1 MDLFCPKCAEPW
13 ENDSLHDRAKETT
26 SNYNDVAREF
36 RSRGCEA
43 MGTSHGEGR
52 AHPGIA
58 IVYELSGDDMDGA
71 ASDLDDFMA
80 MGMLD
85 DE

>member
-1 MDLFCPKCAEPW
+1 MDLYCPKCAEPW
-13 ENDSLHDRAKETT
+13 DNDSLHDAAKENGTT
-26 SNYNDVAREF
+26 YNTLPTCSAARDAWL
-36 RSRGCEA
+36 SVP
-43 MGTSHGEGR
+43 SHGEGK

-71 ASDLDDFMA
+71 ASDLEDFMA